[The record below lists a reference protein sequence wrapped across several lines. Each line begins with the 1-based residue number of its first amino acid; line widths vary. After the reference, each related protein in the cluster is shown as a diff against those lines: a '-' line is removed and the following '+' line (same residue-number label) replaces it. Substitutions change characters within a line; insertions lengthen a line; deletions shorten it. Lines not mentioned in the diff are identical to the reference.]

1 VTCGVPE
8 EAVIHFE
15 RALRLD
21 PRDPNGHD
29 TVHGMALA
37 LIQLGRDAEAVTFA
51 RRAVQQN
58 PKIAPSWRTLAAALA
73 MSGQLDEARAALR
86 QMLVL
91 DPECT
96 VQTMARRVGYSEQT
110 GARIFA
116 GWRKAGM
123 PE

>member
-1 VTCGVPE
+1 
-8 EAVIHFE
+8 
-15 RALRLD
+15 
-21 PRDPNGHD
+21 
-29 TVHGMALA
+29 MALA

-58 PKIAPSWRTLAAALA
+58 PNIAPSWRTLAAALA
-73 MSGQLDEARAALR
+73 MSGQLDEARTALR

-96 VQTMARRVGYSEQT
+96 VQTMARRVGYSEAT